1 MACSILIV
9 DQEPETRAFLRTLLT
24 AHGFVVHCAQ
34 GVEEGKSR
42 CLSCCPDLM
51 IVDALLPDEG
61 AVSFCSCEPHV
72 PVIYISPV
80 PLGSLF
86 FRNKLIHA
94 HNGLD
99 QTSGLP
105 FIEKPLQEDE
115 LLNQINALVN
125 TLVNTPGKNQ
135 KPGNSFTDTM
145 EMGG

>member
-24 AHGFVVHCAQ
+24 NRGFVVHCAE
-34 GVEEGKSR
+34 GVEEGRSKR
-42 CLSCCPDLM
+42 EACCPDLM

-61 AVSFCSCEPHV
+61 PLSFCGCDPKL
-72 PVIYISPV
+72 PIIFISPV

-86 FRNKLIHA
+86 FRNRLIHA
-94 HNGLD
+94 HNGLK
-99 QTSGLP
+99 QAAGLP

-115 LLNQINALVN
+115 LLQRINVLVGN
-125 TLVNTPGKNQ
+125 RAQTKD
-135 KPGNSFTDTM
+135 PGNGTLDTM

>member
-24 AHGFVVHCAQ
+24 NRGFVVHCAK
-34 GVEEGKSR
+34 GVDEGR
-42 CLSCCPDLM
+42 CKRRDCCPDLM

-61 AVSFCSCEPHV
+61 ALSFCGCDPKR
-72 PVIYISPV
+72 PVIFISPV

-86 FRNKLIHA
+86 FRNRLIHA
-94 HNGLD
+94 HNGLKH
-99 QTSGLP
+99 TAGLP

-115 LLNQINALVN
+115 LLDQINALVG
-125 TLVNTPGKNQ
+125 TRDGGQRPDD
-135 KPGNSFTDTM
+135 GNTDTM